1 MRARV
6 RVTVTVTVGVRA
18 GVRVTLEALELRGDL
33 LLALGLPLVH
43 ELLLLVRAPLRVVEE
58 ALDLKVLL
66 DPRLE
71 RLVVAAAVVVGA
83 LVRVRVTVG
92 VSIRVRVTADVRLG
106 GEP

>member
-1 MRARV
+1 MRLRL
-6 RVTVTVTVGVRA
+6 RLRL
-18 GVRVTLEALELRGDL
+18 RVTLEALELRGDL

-92 VSIRVRVTADVRLG
+92 VRVRVRVYS
-106 GEP
+106 

>member
-1 MRARV
+1 V
-6 RVTVTVTVGVRA
+6 RLRLRLRL
-18 GVRVTLEALELRGDL
+18 RVTLEALELRGDL

-92 VSIRVRVTADVRLG
+92 VRVRVSVTADARLE